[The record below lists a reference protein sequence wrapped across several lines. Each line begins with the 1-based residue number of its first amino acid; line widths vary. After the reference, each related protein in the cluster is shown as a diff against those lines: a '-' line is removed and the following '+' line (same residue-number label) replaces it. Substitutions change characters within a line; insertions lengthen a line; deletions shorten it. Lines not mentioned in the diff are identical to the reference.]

1 MTASADG
8 GTGWWTR
15 GAGDVKE
22 SLVMIGQLDRSE
34 VAARLVTPAAP
45 PRGTLNAFG
54 PGLAWLPEL
63 VS

>member
-1 MTASADG
+1 M
-8 GTGWWTR
+8 
-15 GAGDVKE
+15 
-22 SLVMIGQLDRSE
+22 MIGQLDRSE